1 MFVHK
6 VVSVTYLDHAM
17 CLIVIAAL
25 SVQDPVVARL
35 RDCIDDF
42 KEILPCVEE
51 LINPALKLRHWDEIF
66 DLIGADIPDNDDGTG
81 TVMCTPTRVVSK
93 L

>member
-1 MFVHK
+1 
-6 VVSVTYLDHAM
+6 
-17 CLIVIAAL
+17 
-25 SVQDPVVARL
+25 VARL

-42 KEILPCVEE
+42 KEIMPCVEE

-81 TVMCTPTRVVSK
+81 ALPACTYPAVKPLLYRSSCLTIFR
-93 L
+93 

>member
-1 MFVHK
+1 M
-6 VVSVTYLDHAM
+6 
-17 CLIVIAAL
+17 
-25 SVQDPVVARL
+25 QDPVVARL

-42 KEILPCVEE
+42 KEIMPCVEE

-81 TVMCTPTRVVSK
+81 MVLLNSLETAAINHFHISRMP